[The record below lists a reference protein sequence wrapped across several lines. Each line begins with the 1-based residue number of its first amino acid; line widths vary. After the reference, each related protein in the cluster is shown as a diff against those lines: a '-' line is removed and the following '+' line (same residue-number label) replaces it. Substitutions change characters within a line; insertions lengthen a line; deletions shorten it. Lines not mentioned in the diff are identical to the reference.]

1 MIVLLHIFKFY
12 DIMKKIFFTAVAVVF
27 LYANSFACEICG
39 CGVGSYYIGILP
51 QFKHHF
57 VGIRYHVSSF
67 NTRLNDDP
75 TQFSKDLYQST
86 ELWAGW
92 NVSRRFQVLTM
103 VPYNFNHQNSDEGT
117 SNQKGISDVLLIG
130 NYKLWD
136 HSTTNHAGNAVQQ
149 QLWIGGGIKIPT
161 GKFEIEKN
169 DPDLAS
175 MANMQIGSGSTD
187 FLANV
192 MYNVRVGQWGLN
204 TSASYKL
211 NTANKDDFK
220 FGNKFSANSF
230 LFYTVQANNVT
241 LNPNIGLLFENSAAS
256 TIDNAT
262 IGLTGG
268 NLLLASAGLELG
280 FKKIAVGFN
289 TQLPAAQNFAE
300 GQTKT
305 KVQGMAHITFAF

>member
-1 MIVLLHIFKFY
+1 
-12 DIMKKIFFTAVAVVF
+12 MKKLFIAIIACTFFFTTT
-27 LYANSFACEICG
+27 NACEICG

-67 NTRLNDDP
+67 NTRLNDDIS
-75 TQFSKDLYQST
+75 QFSKDRYQST

-92 NVSRRFQVLTM
+92 NVSKRFQLLTM
-103 VPYNFNHQNSDEGT
+103 VPYNFNHQNSDEGI
-117 SNQKGISDVLLIG
+117 SDQKGISDVLLIG

-136 HSTTNHAGNAVQQ
+136 HSNTSNNGNAVQQ
-149 QLWIGGGIKIPT
+149 QLWIGGGVKIPT
-161 GKFEIEKN
+161 GKFEIEKS

-187 FLANV
+187 FLANL
-192 MYNVRVGQWGLN
+192 MYNVRISQWGIN
-204 TSASYKL
+204 TAVSYKM

-230 LFYTVQANNVT
+230 LFYTLQANSVT
-241 LNPNIGLLFENSAAS
+241 INPNIGLLFENSAAS
-256 TIDNAT
+256 KLDNTKID
-262 IGLTGG
+262 LTGG
-268 NLLLASAGLELG
+268 SLLLASAGIEFG
-280 FKKIAVGFN
+280 VKKIAFGFN
-289 TQLPAAQNFAE
+289 AQLPTAQNFAD

-305 KVQGMAHITFAF
+305 KIKGMAHVTFAF